1 VNEERERERER
12 EDQSRRLAR
21 RRLRP
26 VLPGQEMASFTAVRV
41 GVVSSRSSEKPV
53 INEHVPRHTS
63 RQAAATRRCLAP
75 AAMLSS
81 HRARG
86 HGSLQRTSRRPLPR
100 RTAALALVCTAARL
114 RAWASRQTLARRGG
128 GHGNGRYWAVAIG
141 TNTPDKDGEF
151 LILTLVIL

>member
-1 VNEERERERER
+1 MKRER

-63 RQAAATRRCLAP
+63 RQAAAARRCLAP

-114 RAWASRQTLARRGG
+114 RAWGLPSNSSSERWWPWEW
-128 GHGNGRYWAVAIG
+128 RYWAVAIG
-141 TNTPDKDGEF
+141 TNTPGKDGEF